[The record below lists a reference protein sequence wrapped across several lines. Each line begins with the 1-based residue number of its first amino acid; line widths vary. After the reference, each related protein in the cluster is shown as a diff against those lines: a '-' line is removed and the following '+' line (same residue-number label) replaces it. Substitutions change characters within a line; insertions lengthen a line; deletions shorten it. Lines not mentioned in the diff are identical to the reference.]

1 MGHGVGRSYRVGGA
15 GTGDLHGHEGLRARV
30 SRLRRQGE
38 AGLRGRLMPDRTFL
52 SWPFFDDAHR
62 RLGNDVEAWAAR
74 ELAGPAAESDLDA
87 RARALVRGLGDAGWI
102 RWCVPS
108 AHGGARDPVDVR
120 SVCLLREALSR
131 RDGLADAAFAMQGLG

>member
-52 SWPFFDDAHR
+52 SWPFFEEAHR
-62 RLGNDVEAWAAR
+62 RLADDVEAWAGH
-74 ELAGPAAESDLDA
+74 ELAGWPDGDLDA
-87 RARALVRGLGDAGWI
+87 RTRALVRALGAAGWI
-102 RWCVPS
+102 
-108 AHGGARDPVDVR
+108 
-120 SVCLLREALSR
+120 
-131 RDGLADAAFAMQGLG
+131 